1 MNDYIEHD
9 FGEHKL
15 QLRLTHRR
23 NGVSNRKK
31 IEPARSNTYC
41 NNCHTTD
48 ILIECAI
55 CKFNLCSECFN
66 GKVVCEKCVK
76 MYPNAEIRNGEHVNN
91 SILKRYICCCLNCNK
106 K

>member
-9 FGEHKL
+9 LGEHKL

-55 CKFNLCSECFN
+55 CKFNL
-66 GKVVCEKCVK
+66 
-76 MYPNAEIRNGEHVNN
+76 
-91 SILKRYICCCLNCNK
+91 
-106 K
+106 